1 MQTYANNGGNSGI
14 FGYENGDAFI
24 IVEFEEY
31 LYKYSHVKPGKTHV
45 EKMKELAQVG
55 QGLNTY
61 INQNVKNYEW
71 KKKKE

>member
-55 QGLNTY
+55 QGIASSAWRLAGKPAWT
-61 INQNVKNYEW
+61 K
-71 KKKKE
+71 

>member
-1 MQTYANNGGNSGI
+1 MQTYANKGGNSGI
-14 FGYENGDAFI
+14 FGYENGDDFI

-45 EKMKELAQVG
+45 EEMKKLAKRG
-55 QGLNTY
+55 EGLNTY
-61 INQNVKNYEW
+61 INRNVKNYEC